1 MEFKKIVNLLNNTLD
16 QISKFCTNNRVEIN
30 DDSRGTHNTNSQL
43 EFKTLMLKSS
53 LCDYS
58 DAYIPV
64 KSNITV
70 ANTTVAPAAAN
81 NVNKKVIFKNG
92 ATFTNCLSKINNT
105 QVDNAK
111 DKDEIMSMY
120 NLIEYSHYYM
130 KSSRISRQF
139 CIEKL
144 AVNTNGD
151 INDYYEANLFNAT
164 TNSFKIKE
172 KIQGEK
178 GNDGAKSV
186 KIMVPLKY
194 LRYVRR
200 TLEIPLISCE
210 INIILTWPANFVTA
224 STGKAYQGTTWE

>member
-1 MEFKKIVNLLNNTLD
+1 
-16 QISKFCTNNRVEIN
+16 
-30 DDSRGTHNTNSQL
+30 
-43 EFKTLMLKSS
+43 MLKSS

-58 DAYIPV
+58 DAYILV

-70 ANTTVAPAAAN
+70 ANTTVAPAAAK

-111 DKDEIMSMY
+111 DKDVIMSVY
-120 NLIEYSHYYM
+120 NLIKYSHYYM
-130 KSSRISRQF
+130 KSSRISIQF
-139 CIEKL
+139 CTEKL
-144 AVNTNGD
+144 AVNANG
-151 INDYYEANLFNAT
+151 EANLFNAT

-178 GNDGAKSV
+178 GNDGAKSI

-210 INIILTWPANFVTA
+210 INIILTWPANCVIA

>member
-1 MEFKKIVNLLNNTLD
+1 
-16 QISKFCTNNRVEIN
+16 
-30 DDSRGTHNTNSQL
+30 
-43 EFKTLMLKSS
+43 MLKSS

-58 DAYIPV
+58 DAYIHV

-70 ANTTVAPAAAN
+70 INTTVAPAAAN

-92 ATFTNCLSKINNT
+92 AKFTNCLSKINNT

-111 DKDEIMSMY
+111 DKDVITSVY

-139 CIEKL
+139 CTGKL
-144 AVNTNGD
+144 AVNAHGD
-151 INDYYEANLFNAT
+151 INDFNEANLFNAT

-178 GNDGAKSV
+178 GNDGKKVS
-186 KIMVPLKY
+186 K
-194 LRYVRR
+194 
-200 TLEIPLISCE
+200 
-210 INIILTWPANFVTA
+210 
-224 STGKAYQGTTWE
+224 